1 MTKDHFLSIATKS
14 EGIYK
19 EKGSKFLGFA
29 IPVNSENTI
38 RETLQQYRKEYYDS
52 RHVCYAYMLGA
63 EKKIFNAS
71 DGGEPAHTAG
81 DPILNEIRS
90 SGLSN
95 ILVIVVRYFGGTK
108 LGKPGLIA
116 AYKES
121 AADALRNAKVIEV
134 VETENLPIVFEY
146 SETNEVNSL
155 VNELGAQIS
164 SQRFEAK
171 CFMELAVP
179 KSKIKEAERKLERYR
194 KK

>member
-1 MTKDHFLSIATKS
+1 MTEDHFLSIAEIS
-14 EGIYK
+14 EGFYK

-29 IPVNSENTI
+29 IPVNNESAI
-38 RETLQQYRKEYYDS
+38 RETLQRYRKEFYDS

-63 EKKIFNAS
+63 DKKTFNAS

-121 AADALRNAKVIEV
+121 AADAIRNAKVIEAI
-134 VETENLPIVFEY
+134 ETKNCKIEFAY
-146 SETNEVNSL
+146 SETNDIQSII
-155 VNELGAQIS
+155 NELNAQIVNQS
-164 SQRFEAK
+164 FDLK
-171 CFMELAVP
+171 CFMELAIP
-179 KSKIKEAERKLERYR
+179 TSKMEEAEKKLGNYR
-194 KK
+194 IE